1 MEHLGEYNRLYGSSA
16 KQSKPDIHSPTW
28 ISPGICGGFSLENDT
43 GFLKFSPW
51 VKTCQEPFLVKSC
64 LAFFFNPEIS
74 TDPRDP
80 WHLSLDISWI
90 FTPQNLVH
98 SACLGVQNVLGVR
111 IRFCVL
117 FPMSSLLPQ
126 MPLEV
131 LWVTPTPAMI
141 LSKYRPEV
149 GKRET
154 IYLSTS
160 TSMYLV
166 EAMCF
171 FK

>member
-1 MEHLGEYNRLYGSSA
+1 M
-16 KQSKPDIHSPTW
+16 P
-28 ISPGICGGFSLENDT
+28 C
-43 GFLKFSPW
+43 FL
-51 VKTCQEPFLVKSC
+51 
-64 LAFFFNPEIS
+64 NPYIS

-90 FTPQNLVH
+90 FTPQNLAH
-98 SACLGVQNVLGVR
+98 RACLVVQNVLGVR
-111 IRFCVL
+111 IRLCVL

-149 GKRET
+149 GKRGT
-154 IYLSTS
+154 IYFYFYISCWATILKSKQIASFPWFPAISQQSNCFKVVPVQFQSKKVIHEAWRQVSGELSIHLRS
-160 TSMYLV
+160 RIHERSGDSGRFP
-166 EAMCF
+166 CC
-171 FK
+171 